1 MDKRHE
7 WIRDCMTLNTLAH
20 VKIGLPPVVSLG
32 GDSSKDSR
40 PKLDHST
47 DGKKGKVG
55 THR

>member
-47 DGKKGKVG
+47 DGKKG